1 MINFLIMSMLKAA
14 ANIHI
19 ENLFLFLCHES
30 NGKLLAAVQDQCVEI
45 R

>member
-1 MINFLIMSMLKAA
+1 MLKIAT
-14 ANIHI
+14 NIHI
-19 ENLFLFLCHES
+19 EFFYLFLPNES